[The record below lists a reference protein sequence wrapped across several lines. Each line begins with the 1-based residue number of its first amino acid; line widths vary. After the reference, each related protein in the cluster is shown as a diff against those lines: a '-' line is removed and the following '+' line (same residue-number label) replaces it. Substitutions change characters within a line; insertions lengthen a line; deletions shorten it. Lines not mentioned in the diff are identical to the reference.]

1 MKLRDIFILL
11 GLVVLILALT
21 IAEEYAERRREARL
35 DSERQ
40 TELQT
45 WQEQIRG
52 AFDDRWTNLSAELRT
67 TLDSMAQEIIAE
79 GVSRESLAAMIVEP
93 QGLALPEA
101 DVPQTAEETADTLA
115 EKPPPPVTSDSLA
128 FEVAAAYEDGLT
140 ALPQDL
146 NAYEK
151 RIAANEVASL
161 VRARFGLT
169 PAAFDSL
176 LLEGSKSS
184 VSTP

>member
-1 MKLRDIFILL
+1 
-11 GLVVLILALT
+11 
-21 IAEEYAERRREARL
+21 
-35 DSERQ
+35 
-40 TELQT
+40 
-45 WQEQIRG
+45 
-52 AFDDRWTNLSAELRT
+52 
-67 TLDSMAQEIIAE
+67 
-79 GVSRESLAAMIVEP
+79 
-93 QGLALPEA
+93 LPEA